1 MYELLS
7 PPERRSCFLKRF
19 FFLYRLI
26 ITSQYTCIWIRIDN
40 PPFIL
45 TSPYLFRFA
54 EFSNAP
60 SSHLLS
66 LLPRS
71 FGTEEYRILSTGSCN
86 LFLHTKKRDKLKV
99 TIESACSLQDCSFY
113 VQNNTKQRHIYGL
126 REWGKCLDT
135 KEIWKS
141 IFRQPSHLH
150 LLNFTFSV
158 NRGVGNASWSH
169 QYIKRYTQICQK
181 FGSLENWI
189 GKFKKKMLIHAF
201 FISNSFLRSTRLK
214 PARNQANAKQHPET
228 ELLLFDIYWHSCYHP
243 KIVVDILQNKQ
254 KKKYACKNEEE
265 NEK

>member
-1 MYELLS
+1 MHL
-7 PPERRSCFLKRF
+7 
-19 FFLYRLI
+19 
-26 ITSQYTCIWIRIDN
+26 IRIDS

-60 SSHLLS
+60 SSRLLS
-66 LLPRS
+66 LLSRL

-113 VQNNTKQRHIYGL
+113 MQNNTKQRHIYGFCIVWIIKKMGGRKKNT

-141 IFRQPSHLH
+141 ISRQPGHLH

-169 QYIKRYTQICQK
+169 LYIKRYTQICQK
-181 FGSLENWI
+181 FGVSGKLNWKI
-189 GKFKKKMLIHAF
+189 KKKNVNTRF
-201 FISNSFLRSTRLK
+201 FY
-214 PARNQANAKQHPET
+214 KQQFYKEHEAET
-228 ELLLFDIYWHSCYHP
+228 G
-243 KIVVDILQNKQ
+243 
-254 KKKYACKNEEE
+254 KKSRKC
-265 NEK
+265 